1 MAHKYCKM
9 KKEQMMTLAIH
20 LFLLADKDVSC
31 AERCSGVDLCGD
43 ADTGAFP
50 APGHSA
56 IAMEVSGMWSRVMR
70 EQTRPCWGTYSGQPS
85 HAEQL
90 QLPGVNRLW
99 MHRAAAQH

>member
-1 MAHKYCKM
+1 MWCRS
-9 KKEQMMTLAIH
+9 IH

-56 IAMEVSGMWSRVMR
+56 ITMEVRRYVVQGDAGADAAML
-70 EQTRPCWGTYSGQPS
+70 GDI
-85 HAEQL
+85 L
-90 QLPGVNRLW
+90 
-99 MHRAAAQH
+99 RAAKSC